1 MIPGRLDLH
10 HLRAFKTVAEQLHF
24 KKAAELLHITQPG
37 LTRIIKKLEDD
48 LQVNLFER
56 STRQVRLT
64 PAGFLLL
71 QEIEQVF
78 VHLERG
84 IELAQKAKFGD
95 IGHLI
100 IAYNDYAVQ
109 DVLPRTLEHFRQQ
122 YSNITTDLLYM
133 PTQQQIQGLQQGS
146 LDLGFGFAFSDDPE
160 ELGVQWKPVCRDDP
174 IVLLQKDHPL
184 AQEQTVRLA
193 DLAHERFVVGSKT
206 HWQVWRRY
214 FYSLCRHAGF
224 HPNSV
229 QEAST
234 ITGIM
239 SMVAAHI
246 GIAILSQSLR
256 KYVHRD
262 LVAIDL
268 DLSGRHPQSFIN
280 IMWHESNPN
289 PRVPLFI
296 QTISPD
302 LMP

>member
-1 MIPGRLDLH
+1 M
-10 HLRAFKTVAEQLHF
+10 
-24 KKAAELLHITQPG
+24 
-37 LTRIIKKLEDD
+37 
-48 LQVNLFER
+48 
-56 STRQVRLT
+56 
-64 PAGFLLL
+64 
-71 QEIEQVF
+71 
-78 VHLERG
+78 
-84 IELAQKAKFGD
+84 
-95 IGHLI
+95 
-100 IAYNDYAVQ
+100 
-109 DVLPRTLEHFRQQ
+109 
-122 YSNITTDLLYM
+122 
-133 PTQQQIQGLQQGS
+133 
-146 LDLGFGFAFSDDPE
+146 
-160 ELGVQWKPVCRDDP
+160 
-174 IVLLQKDHPL
+174 

-289 PRVPLFI
+289 PCVPLFI